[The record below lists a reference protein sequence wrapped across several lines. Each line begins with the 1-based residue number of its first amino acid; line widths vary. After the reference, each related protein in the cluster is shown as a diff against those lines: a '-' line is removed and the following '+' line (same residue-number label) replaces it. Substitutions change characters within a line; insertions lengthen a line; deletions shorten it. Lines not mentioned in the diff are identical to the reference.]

1 MWNTTNYVFIS
12 VDTTTFTLQPDN
24 QSAILTYYLRDIVH
38 NIGNNSTVQIKVKT
52 CCKIGTI
59 FHVIID
65 ICDS

>member
-12 VDTTTFTLQPDN
+12 VDTTTFILQPEN
-24 QSAILTYYLRDIVH
+24 QSAILTHYLTDIVH

-52 CCKIGTI
+52 CYKIATI
-59 FHVIID
+59 FHIAID